1 MKTSKNRRT
10 YRCVYVCVH
19 QEDSFYCVLVFC
31 GSFLSPRL
39 PFSSASPSSLENP
52 TADSSLLLS
61 PALRTHSL
69 TVSGLPSVFI
79 IYPFL
84 PPSFHLYRTIHHTH
98 THTGISELFS
108 FFPPP
113 LLCAL
118 QSCVVQHGPT
128 KHKGHEA
135 TPCWSTRDQRR
146 DRPAP
151 AWCPP
156 NRRERHGVA
165 ANLRRYRPPRRPESH
180 EQR

>member
-1 MKTSKNRRT
+1 L
-10 YRCVYVCVH
+10 CVRLC
-19 QEDSFYCVLVFC
+19 SSRGLVLLC
-31 GSFLSPRL
+31 SRFLWIL
-39 PFSSASPSSLENP
+39 P
-52 TADSSLLLS
+52 
-61 PALRTHSL
+61 
-69 TVSGLPSVFI
+69 
-79 IYPFL
+79 L
-84 PPSFHLYRTIHHTH
+84 PPSPFLLCVSFVVREPDRRLQLAALPGLAHTLTHGQWPSQCFHYIPFFAPLFSLVSYNPPYTH